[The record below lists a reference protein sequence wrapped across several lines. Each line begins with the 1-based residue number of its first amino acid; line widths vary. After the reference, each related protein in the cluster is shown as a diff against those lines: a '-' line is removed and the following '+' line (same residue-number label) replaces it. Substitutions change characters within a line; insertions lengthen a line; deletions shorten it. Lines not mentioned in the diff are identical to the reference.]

1 MYHSELVVSKEK
13 KCSQASIIDANGD
26 TKTKNSCIKSNQQ
39 RLSKPQINNGFD
51 LIYNQIFS
59 QNSHKPD
66 YLHWV
71 WNSQCYKEVLQVP
84 FMHLRDG
91 SFHSHS
97 AAEAGGCVCWNR
109 ERWRMPTGQKD
120 LFVF

>member
-66 YLHWV
+66 YLH
-71 WNSQCYKEVLQVP
+71 
-84 FMHLRDG
+84 
-91 SFHSHS
+91 
-97 AAEAGGCVCWNR
+97 
-109 ERWRMPTGQKD
+109 
-120 LFVF
+120 